1 MKSPFRAKKD
11 GQWLYG
17 TLHVDQQGVIH
28 FLSPTAIRNI
38 GDYSLDELRGMIFKE
53 ELMSVEWDTLEINN
67 GNQYISYDINNPTKK
82 IRGDLFEF
90 LPFRLF

>member
-11 GQWLYG
+11 DKWIYG
-17 TLHVDQQGVIH
+17 TIHVDQQGVVH
-28 FLSPTAIRNI
+28 FISPTAIRNL
-38 GDYSLDELRGMIFKE
+38 GDYNLEELRGLIFKVE
-53 ELMSVEWDTLEINN
+53 FMSVEWDTLELDN
-67 GNQYISYDINNPTKK
+67 GSEYVPYDINNPTKK